1 MAKSD
6 EKNMM
11 GRWGATSYIVGN
23 IIGSGIF
30 ITPTTILNNV
40 HSVGA
45 SLLIWILAGI
55 IATLGALCYVELGT
69 SIRKSG
75 GDFAYLC
82 HVRWTALAF
91 SFMSC
96 ACIFTNPGTMAI
108 QMETFSE
115 YVIQGLKI
123 EFCNSSTR
131 FIVNKLISFSL
142 ILLLYFL
149 NCFSVRAV
157 VARFQMVAMGAK
169 VIASGII
176 VICGI
181 VVWLSLGVQSDNF
194 KEPFAH
200 SNFYPGSVAL
210 ALFSGLFSYDG
221 WDILNYGA
229 EDVKKPRR
237 VMPFAIIVGMSTCAA
252 LYITM
257 NLSYFVVLSVPEVQ
271 SSNAVAMTFAEK
283 TLGSKFKY
291 AMPFL
296 VCIVLIGSLN
306 ATLFG
311 GSRYLWASARE
322 RHFPS
327 FISCINREHDSPR
340 AALFVHV
347 LLSMAF
353 SFLGNLEELIN
364 YVAFTH
370 WIIRSIT
377 MLSLLCIR
385 FNICKHPVH
394 EKAIRVPLI
403 LPIIFLCVCLS
414 LVSITII
421 QSFKSSIVGLLILAI
436 GLAIYILFIWEKAF
450 QRFGVYRKLSNSI
463 NHSTCVLSQFL
474 FNGNIE
480 LIDPKEEDD
489 FTSYND
495 ENFENFNLEK
505 IEKELNNN
513 NETNGASRRINKNSS
528 KVYPAKNGI

>member
-1 MAKSD
+1 MSGGSN

-82 HVRWTALAF
+82 HDSHSICFYVLCLYFYKSWNNGN
-91 SFMSC
+91 SNGDV
-96 ACIFTNPGTMAI
+96 I
-108 QMETFSE
+108 SE

-123 EFCNSSTR
+123 EFCDSSTR
-131 FIVNKLISFSL
+131 FIVNKLISF
-142 ILLLYFL
+142 I
-149 NCFSVRAV
+149 RAV

-181 VVWLSLGVQSDNF
+181 IIWLTKGVQSDNF
-194 KEPFAH
+194 KKPFAH

-252 LYITM
+252 LYLSM
-257 NLSYFVVLSVPEVQ
+257 NISYFVVLSVTEVQ

-283 TLGSKFKY
+283 TLGSQFKY

-347 LLSMAF
+347 FLSMAF

-370 WIIRSIT
+370 WIIRSFT
-377 MLSLLCIR
+377 MLSLLSIR
-385 FNICKHPVH
+385 FGICKRPIH
-394 EKAIRVPLI
+394 EKAIQFPLI

-414 LVSITII
+414 LVSITIT
-421 QSFKSSIVGLLILAI
+421 QSFKSSI
-436 GLAIYILFIWEKAF
+436 AF
-450 QRFGVYRKLSNSI
+450 QRFGIYRRLSNSI
-463 NHSTCVLSQFL
+463 NHSTSVLSQFL

-480 LIDPKEEDD
+480 LIGPKEEDD
-489 FTSYND
+489 FAS
-495 ENFENFNLEK
+495 
-505 IEKELNNN
+505 IEGDDSFDNYSNIGIKQTELNNN
-513 NETNGASRRINKNSS
+513 NNNNRKIKKNTS
-528 KVYPAKNGI
+528 KIVPSKNNI

>member
-1 MAKSD
+1 MLRSKFIVYCIAFQSL
-6 EKNMM
+6 
-11 GRWGATSYIVGN
+11 WGATSYIVGN

-82 HVRWTALAF
+82 HVRWTAIAF

-115 YVIQGLKI
+115 YVIQGLKL

-271 SSNAVAMTFAEK
+271 SSNATFAEK
-283 TLGSKFKY
+283 TLGSQFKY

-347 LLSMAF
+347 CL
-353 SFLGNLEELIN
+353 
-364 YVAFTH
+364 FTY
-370 WIIRSIT
+370 
-377 MLSLLCIR
+377 C
-385 FNICKHPVH
+385 
-394 EKAIRVPLI
+394 
-403 LPIIFLCVCLS
+403 
-414 LVSITII
+414 
-421 QSFKSSIVGLLILAI
+421 
-436 GLAIYILFIWEKAF
+436 
-450 QRFGVYRKLSNSI
+450 
-463 NHSTCVLSQFL
+463 
-474 FNGNIE
+474 
-480 LIDPKEEDD
+480 
-489 FTSYND
+489 
-495 ENFENFNLEK
+495 
-505 IEKELNNN
+505 
-513 NETNGASRRINKNSS
+513 
-528 KVYPAKNGI
+528 